1 MKFFRI
7 SNVLC
12 LAVATL
18 FGVML
23 FWTSQAVQQKEDD
36 LADLKKSLSQ
46 EVETVRVLTV
56 EWDYLNRPQ
65 RLEELARDQLG
76 MELPSAKEVI
86 TAIGQIPEPVIPAA
100 TEDGIVPSAHEKEV
114 IVPKAQPAK
123 AHAKTKAVHVNYD
136 TAYPTQRVIPHK
148 AETVSPPTAEKQ
160 SFEKLIETLDAESGA
175 R

>member
-1 MKFFRI
+1 MKFLRI
-7 SNVLC
+7 SNILC

-46 EVETVRVLTV
+46 EVETVRVLSV

-65 RLEELARDQLG
+65 RLEELAREQLG

-86 TAIGQIPEPVIPAA
+86 TAIGQIPEPIIPAA
-100 TEDGIVPSAHEKEV
+100 HEEEI

-123 AHAKTKAVHVNYD
+123 AQTKAVHVNYD